1 MASDNPVITID
12 GPAASGKGT
21 LAQRLSA
28 DLAFNLLDSGL
39 LYRIVG
45 LTASEAH
52 VSLHDG
58 PSLDVFIRDRLR
70 FKINQEPSRDLA
82 ASVYEVYIFKK
93 VGIEDTVSING
104 RNVNLELR
112 SQETGVNSSIVSAI
126 PEVRH
131 RLIPIQRSMLTPPG
145 LVADGRDMGTVV
157 FPDAPMKFYLDASVE
172 TRARRRLEQL
182 RKRID
187 RSSLES
193 MVFELEQ
200 RDRRDRTRE
209 IAPLKIPSDARK
221 LDSTNLSI
229 DEMFQVARV
238 TIHERLGI

>member
-28 DLAFNLLDSGL
+28 DLGFNLLDSGL

-45 LTASEAH
+45 LTASHADLPLHNGADLEA
-52 VSLHDG
+52 
-58 PSLDVFIRDRLR
+58 FIRDRLR
-70 FKINQEPSRDLA
+70 FKINREPSHKKVA
-82 ASVYEVYIFKK
+82 GIYEVYIFKQ

-112 SQETGVNSSIVSAI
+112 SQETGITSSVVSAI
-126 PEVRH
+126 PQVRQQ
-131 RLIPIQRSMLTPPG
+131 LIPIQRSMLTPPG

-157 FPDAPMKFYLDASVE
+157 FPDAPLKFYLDASLE

-182 RKRID
+182 RAPID
-187 RSSLES
+187 QRSLDS
-193 MVFELEQ
+193 MVVELEQ
-200 RDRRDRTRE
+200 RDSRDRTRD
-209 IAPLKIPSDARK
+209 IAPLKMPIDARK
-221 LDSTNLSI
+221 LDSTNMSIEEVYSVARMAIRERLSI
-229 DEMFQVARV
+229 
-238 TIHERLGI
+238 